1 MSEKFKA
8 IPKPVA
14 PEQEPSQQPV
24 SAPSVNAG
32 GGGFTNP
39 EGCSPSIDTELR
51 RQAEARL
58 QGNLASPPEQFEALS
73 HVEALRVH
81 HDLRVHQIKQELQNQ
96 ELRRAQAVLENSRVR
111 YLDLF
116 FTDDNACLELDS
128 STHGLTGS
136 GS

>member
-1 MSEKFKA
+1 
-8 IPKPVA
+8 
-14 PEQEPSQQPV
+14 
-24 SAPSVNAG
+24 
-32 GGGFTNP
+32 
-39 EGCSPSIDTELR
+39 
-51 RQAEARL
+51 
-58 QGNLASPPEQFEALS
+58 LASPPEQFEALS
-73 HVEALRVH
+73 PVEAQRAH
-81 HDLRVHQIKQELQNQ
+81 HDLRVHQIEQELQNQ

>member
-1 MSEKFKA
+1 MFSRQTFKA
-8 IPKPVA
+8 SGIRELAWVAMTALVVAGAPPSTQPKPMAQHGVTTNRAPVEA
-14 PEQEPSQQPV
+14 PEDCALCGMNRTRFSR
-24 SAPSVNAG
+24 S
-32 GGGFTNP
+32 
-39 EGCSPSIDTELR
+39 R
-51 RQAEARL
+51 M
-58 QGNLASPPEQFEALS
+58 LA
-73 HVEALRVH
+73 
-81 HDLRVHQIKQELQNQ
+81 NQ

>member
-8 IPKPVA
+8 IPKPDVSDLQS
-14 PEQEPSQQPV
+14 EQQPD
-24 SAPSVNAG
+24 SALSINAG
-32 GGGFTNP
+32 GGITNP
-39 EGCSPSIDTELR
+39 EGWSPSTDTELR
-51 RQAEARL
+51 PQAEVRL

-73 HVEALRVH
+73 PVEALRVH
-81 HDLRVHQIKQELQNQ
+81 HDLRVHQIEQELQNQ

>member
-51 RQAEARL
+51 L

-73 HVEALRVH
+73 PVEALRVH
-81 HDLRVHQIKQELQNQ
+81 HDLRLHQIEQELQNQ

>member
-58 QGNLASPPEQFEALS
+58 QGNLASPPEQSEALS
-73 HVEALRVH
+73 PAEAQRAH
-81 HDLRVHQIKQELQNQ
+81 HDLRVHQIEQELQNQ

>member
-14 PEQEPSQQPV
+14 PE
-24 SAPSVNAG
+24 
-32 GGGFTNP
+32 
-39 EGCSPSIDTELR
+39 
-51 RQAEARL
+51 
-58 QGNLASPPEQFEALS
+58 
-73 HVEALRVH
+73 
-81 HDLRVHQIKQELQNQ
+81 QELQNQ

>member
-14 PEQEPSQQPV
+14 PEQEHSQQPV
-24 SAPSVNAG
+24 SAPSVNAGG

-51 RQAEARL
+51 L

-73 HVEALRVH
+73 PVEALRVH
-81 HDLRVHQIKQELQNQ
+81 HDLRLHQIEQELQNQ

>member
-1 MSEKFKA
+1 MR
-8 IPKPVA
+8 
-14 PEQEPSQQPV
+14 
-24 SAPSVNAG
+24 G

-51 RQAEARL
+51 RQVEVRL

-73 HVEALRVH
+73 PAEARRVH
-81 HDLRVHQIKQELQNQ
+81 HDLRVQQIEQELQNQ
-96 ELRRAQAVLENSRVR
+96 QRRRVQAILENSRVR
-111 YLDLF
+111 FLDLF
-116 FTDDNACLELDS
+116 FPDDNACLELDS